1 MHNHKFRAFVNLI
14 SIIYPFLVEI
24 KSLLELKLSKNVY
37 VWKNLKVELLMKYE
51 KKTIKDSSEYR
62 QTMHY
67 LKTCRSHY
75 CLKMDNIILVV
86 KFKKMFML
94 VTKIVKSCY
103 LYCKDIEHHIGHS

>member
-1 MHNHKFRAFVNLI
+1 
-14 SIIYPFLVEI
+14 
-24 KSLLELKLSKNVY
+24 
-37 VWKNLKVELLMKYE
+37 
-51 KKTIKDSSEYR
+51 
-62 QTMHY
+62 MHY